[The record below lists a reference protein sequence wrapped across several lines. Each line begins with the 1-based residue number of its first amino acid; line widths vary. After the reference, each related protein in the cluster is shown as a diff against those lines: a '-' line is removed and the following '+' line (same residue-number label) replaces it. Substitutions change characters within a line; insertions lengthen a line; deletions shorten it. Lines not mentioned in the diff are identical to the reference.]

1 MQASADKGPQS
12 GPFGRQDP
20 SLPQVFGRYLL
31 IQRLSRGGMG
41 EIFLAKH
48 GLTGF
53 EKLAVIKKVLPHLAA
68 DAQFISRFVDEAQVA
83 IKLQHVNV
91 AQVFE
96 VGRVGDEYFLAL
108 EYVEGRDLRRT
119 LALLGHRK
127 ERLPVDLAL
136 FIGRELAN
144 GLAYAHRRTTADGQS
159 LNLVHCDI
167 SPPNVLVSFEG
178 ETKVIDFG
186 IAKSA
191 MRGTATDPKMG
202 FGKFGYMAPEQ
213 LIRGGVVDHRTDI
226 YAAGVVLFELLTG
239 QRLYEAGPEP
249 DYRALAKKVA
259 KGEHQLPSEV
269 DPMLAPYDD
278 LVATALCPKVEDRYQ
293 SAAEFRDAIQQA
305 LVSVNP
311 TISTD
316 QLGQYMRELFADEM
330 AAQRELHDRVA
341 KTHIADFQE
350 QMHTQTISTISF
362 AVAQLPLQPPDMGAG
377 RRSGAHAAQ
386 RTTGQQGAV
395 KASGSNPIG
404 RASGSNNALRTPQDR
419 PSPALDTMAP
429 PTSMMVADDLAL
441 ADGTGTSVREQ
452 AQKRRTPMVIGGL
465 VVIALLGVVA
475 FAMTRGGDKTKAPA
489 VADASDAAQKKNDQI
504 TVVPIDDGSG
514 GSAAVV
520 TPPTPTPT
528 DADVPKVDDSKD
540 KDKPPT
546 KPPHVKKPHD
556 KPHDKTIAEA
566 PKKDPAVSRDL
577 VTNEWLATRREY
589 ATYKAKNGT
598 QLEKEYTDL
607 VVYVQFNMPKDANL
621 GETLGRIQAFH
632 RKIRE

>member
-1 MQASADKGPQS
+1 MDKASQS

-48 GLTGF
+48 GLAGF

-68 DAQFISRFVDEAQVA
+68 DESFISRFIDEAQVA

-119 LALLGHRK
+119 LSLLGHRK
-127 ERLPVDLAL
+127 QRLPVDLAL

-144 GLAYAHRRTTADGQS
+144 GLAYAHRRTSQDGSS

-191 MRGTATDPKMG
+191 LRGTATDPKMG

-213 LIRGGVVDHRTDI
+213 LIRGGIVDHRTDI
-226 YAAGVVLFELLTG
+226 YAASVVLYEVLTG

-259 KGEHQLPSEV
+259 RGEHTLPSEI

-278 LVATALCPKVEDRYQ
+278 LVATGLRPKVEDRYQ
-293 SAAEFRDAIQQA
+293 TAAELRDAIQQA
-305 LVSVNP
+305 LVQVNP

-316 QLGQYMRELFADEM
+316 QLGSYMRDLFNDEM
-330 AAQRELHDRVA
+330 TAQKELHERVA
-341 KTHIADFQE
+341 NVHLSDFQ
-350 QMHTQTISTISF
+350 QDFHTQTISTVSF
-362 AVAQLPLQPPDMGAG
+362 AVATGQALTLGEG
-377 RRSGAHAAQ
+377 RRSK
-386 RTTGQQGAV
+386 QQSAM
-395 KASGSNPIG
+395 PPP
-404 RASGSNNALRTPQDR
+404 RASGSHPLHRSSGSQPSQRASGPQK
-419 PSPALDTMAP
+419 AILDTAAP
-429 PTSMMVADDLAL
+429 PTSSMSADDLAALSSL
-441 ADGTGTSVREQ
+441 ADGTGTAEKTVMSLTELPVARD
-452 AQKRRTPMVIGGL
+452 RTKLYAILAGL
-465 VVIALLGVVA
+465 LLATVVIVVLLLQ
-475 FAMTRGGDKTKAPA
+475 GGSSESPK
-489 VADASDAAQKKNDQI
+489 VADNPPPVKKQDAI
-504 TVVPIDDGSG
+504 TVDPID
-514 GSAAVV
+514 
-520 TPPTPTPT
+520 P
-528 DADVPKVDDSKD
+528 
-540 KDKPPT
+540 KPPT
-546 KPPHVKKPHD
+546 VTKPDQPIVDPID
-556 KPHDKTIAEA
+556 KPVDKPVQKPRDKARDRPRQNPVDAKPGSGSAEK
-566 PKKDPAVSRDL
+566 PEKPAVTSDQ
-577 VTNEWLATRREY
+577 VTNKFLAAKRMYT
-589 ATYKAKNGT
+589 AYKDKNGGRLDADFNDLMVFL
-598 QLEKEYTDL
+598 QLEHPQAER
-607 VVYVQFNMPKDANL
+607 MR
-621 GETLGRIQAFH
+621 RIDVFVS
-632 RKIRE
+632 KIPRE